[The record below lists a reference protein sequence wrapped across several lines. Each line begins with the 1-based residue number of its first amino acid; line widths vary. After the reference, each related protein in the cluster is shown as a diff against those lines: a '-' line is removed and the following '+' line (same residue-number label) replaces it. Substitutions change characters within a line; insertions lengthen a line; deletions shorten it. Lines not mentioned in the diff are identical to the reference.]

1 MVVIIRRSDHNAE
14 ELHCEP
20 TLCCPG
26 ASLLSYKY
34 RDLTIQETTSV
45 ITQYKDLKPV
55 MDSYVFNDGSSRE
68 LMSLSGTIPVPYRGN
83 TYNIPICL
91 WLLDTYP
98 FNPPICFVKP
108 TSSMT
113 IKTGKHVDAN
123 GKIYLPYLHEWK
135 YPQSD
140 LLELIQVMIVVFGEE
155 PPVFS
160 RPTASSSY
168 PPYQATGPPTTT
180 TSVQYYPSQPP
191 VTTVG
196 PSRDGTISED
206 TIRASLISAVSDK
219 LRWRMKEEMDRAQAE
234 LNALKRTEEDL
245 KKGHQK
251 LEEMVTR
258 LDQEVAEVDKN
269 IELLKK
275 KDEELS
281 SALEKME
288 SQSENSDI
296 DEVIIPTAPLYKQIL
311 NLYAEENAIEDTIFY
326 LGEALR
332 RGVIDL
338 DVFLKHVRLLSRKQ
352 FQLRALMQKARK
364 TAGLNFT
371 LTTGISMLS
380 NDPSMAAQ
388 GVDAQPFSHEVA
400 ETGRVQIAA
409 TTNNTVFGEATDLPG
424 HIGQNIHCEENRG
437 VTSATHEQTDNEDG
451 TFQSSEEAA
460 MLEIQHL
467 SSELV
472 LHNINKGE
480 FISQVLQETKNNGK
494 VLLLLPPKLDTYL
507 HEDADGTGHSDGT
520 HANHANLIFSMTLLF
535 VESVDELILERHG
548 ALLKGKQQIIRL
560 LLQALELL
568 LTPEYLYPLH
578 SILVGWV
585 LAAKGVPK
593 WHGDARGLC
602 IYPRLRVEGSTTLSQ
617 EMVLHWEQ
625 PEEPRAGAAAQTDA
639 STHHTSLVLNRQQLV
654 QSMRSQAEQQV
665 RTLSF
670 GAEGRDRKPAAPI
683 FRKNQPS
690 YVSLHVPKPPESW
703 P

>member
-1 MVVIIRRSDHNAE
+1 CAVSY
-14 ELHCEP
+14 
-20 TLCCPG
+20 
-26 ASLLSYKY
+26 SLIQIKG
-34 RDLTIQETTSV
+34 RGRNQDLTVQETTSV

-168 PPYQATGPPTTT
+168 PPYQATGPPTSNSYPNYPYPGGVPFPAT
-180 TSVQYYPSQPP
+180 TSVQYYPPQPP

-288 SQSENSDI
+288 SQSENNDI

-364 TAGLNFT
+364 TAGL
-371 LTTGISMLS
+371 S
-380 NDPSMAAQ
+380 
-388 GVDAQPFSHEVA
+388 
-400 ETGRVQIAA
+400 
-409 TTNNTVFGEATDLPG
+409 DL
-424 HIGQNIHCEENRG
+424 
-437 VTSATHEQTDNEDG
+437 
-451 TFQSSEEAA
+451 
-460 MLEIQHL
+460 
-467 SSELV
+467 
-472 LHNINKGE
+472 
-480 FISQVLQETKNNGK
+480 
-494 VLLLLPPKLDTYL
+494 Y
-507 HEDADGTGHSDGT
+507 
-520 HANHANLIFSMTLLF
+520 
-535 VESVDELILERHG
+535 
-548 ALLKGKQQIIRL
+548 
-560 LLQALELL
+560 
-568 LTPEYLYPLH
+568 
-578 SILVGWV
+578 
-585 LAAKGVPK
+585 
-593 WHGDARGLC
+593 
-602 IYPRLRVEGSTTLSQ
+602 
-617 EMVLHWEQ
+617 
-625 PEEPRAGAAAQTDA
+625 
-639 STHHTSLVLNRQQLV
+639 
-654 QSMRSQAEQQV
+654 
-665 RTLSF
+665 
-670 GAEGRDRKPAAPI
+670 
-683 FRKNQPS
+683 
-690 YVSLHVPKPPESW
+690 
-703 P
+703 

>member
-1 MVVIIRRSDHNAE
+1 NIASEVISF
-14 ELHCEP
+14 
-20 TLCCPG
+20 
-26 ASLLSYKY
+26 SFVFQYKY

-68 LMSLSGTIPVPYRGN
+68 LMSLTGTIPVPYRGN

-168 PPYQATGPPTTT
+168 PPYQATGPPTCKCSSLLIAANNHHIFLCQSSYPNYPYPGGVPFPAT

-288 SQSENSDI
+288 SQSENNDI

-338 DVFLKHVRLLSRKQ
+338 EVFLKHVRLLSRKQ

-364 TAGLNFT
+364 TAGL
-371 LTTGISMLS
+371 S
-380 NDPSMAAQ
+380 
-388 GVDAQPFSHEVA
+388 
-400 ETGRVQIAA
+400 
-409 TTNNTVFGEATDLPG
+409 DL
-424 HIGQNIHCEENRG
+424 
-437 VTSATHEQTDNEDG
+437 
-451 TFQSSEEAA
+451 
-460 MLEIQHL
+460 
-467 SSELV
+467 
-472 LHNINKGE
+472 
-480 FISQVLQETKNNGK
+480 
-494 VLLLLPPKLDTYL
+494 Y
-507 HEDADGTGHSDGT
+507 
-520 HANHANLIFSMTLLF
+520 
-535 VESVDELILERHG
+535 
-548 ALLKGKQQIIRL
+548 
-560 LLQALELL
+560 
-568 LTPEYLYPLH
+568 
-578 SILVGWV
+578 
-585 LAAKGVPK
+585 
-593 WHGDARGLC
+593 
-602 IYPRLRVEGSTTLSQ
+602 
-617 EMVLHWEQ
+617 
-625 PEEPRAGAAAQTDA
+625 
-639 STHHTSLVLNRQQLV
+639 
-654 QSMRSQAEQQV
+654 
-665 RTLSF
+665 
-670 GAEGRDRKPAAPI
+670 
-683 FRKNQPS
+683 
-690 YVSLHVPKPPESW
+690 
-703 P
+703 

>member
-1 MVVIIRRSDHNAE
+1 MAVSESQLKKMLAK
-14 ELHCEP
+14 
-20 TLCCPG
+20 
-26 ASLLSYKY
+26 YKY

-168 PPYQATGPPTTT
+168 PPYQATGPPNTSYVPGIPGGISPYPAGSTPNPSYPNYPFSGGVQFPAT
-180 TSVQYYPSQPP
+180 TSVPYYPSQPP

-288 SQSENSDI
+288 NQSENNDI

-364 TAGLNFT
+364 TAGL
-371 LTTGISMLS
+371 S
-380 NDPSMAAQ
+380 
-388 GVDAQPFSHEVA
+388 
-400 ETGRVQIAA
+400 
-409 TTNNTVFGEATDLPG
+409 DL
-424 HIGQNIHCEENRG
+424 
-437 VTSATHEQTDNEDG
+437 
-451 TFQSSEEAA
+451 
-460 MLEIQHL
+460 
-467 SSELV
+467 
-472 LHNINKGE
+472 
-480 FISQVLQETKNNGK
+480 
-494 VLLLLPPKLDTYL
+494 Y
-507 HEDADGTGHSDGT
+507 
-520 HANHANLIFSMTLLF
+520 
-535 VESVDELILERHG
+535 
-548 ALLKGKQQIIRL
+548 
-560 LLQALELL
+560 
-568 LTPEYLYPLH
+568 
-578 SILVGWV
+578 
-585 LAAKGVPK
+585 
-593 WHGDARGLC
+593 
-602 IYPRLRVEGSTTLSQ
+602 
-617 EMVLHWEQ
+617 
-625 PEEPRAGAAAQTDA
+625 
-639 STHHTSLVLNRQQLV
+639 
-654 QSMRSQAEQQV
+654 
-665 RTLSF
+665 
-670 GAEGRDRKPAAPI
+670 
-683 FRKNQPS
+683 
-690 YVSLHVPKPPESW
+690 
-703 P
+703 

>member
-1 MVVIIRRSDHNAE
+1 MAVSESQLKKMLAK
-14 ELHCEP
+14 
-20 TLCCPG
+20 
-26 ASLLSYKY
+26 YKY
-34 RDLTIQETTSV
+34 RDLTVQETTSV
-45 ITQYKDLKPV
+45 ISQYKDLKPV

-68 LMSLSGTIPVPYRGN
+68 LMSLSGTIPVSYRGN

-160 RPTASSSY
+160 RPTTSSSY
-168 PPYQATGPPTTT
+168 PPYQATGPPTTSYVPGIPGGISPYPAGSTPNPSYPNYPYPGGVPFPPT

-288 SQSENSDI
+288 NQSENNDI

-364 TAGLNFT
+364 TAGL
-371 LTTGISMLS
+371 S
-380 NDPSMAAQ
+380 
-388 GVDAQPFSHEVA
+388 
-400 ETGRVQIAA
+400 
-409 TTNNTVFGEATDLPG
+409 DL
-424 HIGQNIHCEENRG
+424 
-437 VTSATHEQTDNEDG
+437 
-451 TFQSSEEAA
+451 
-460 MLEIQHL
+460 
-467 SSELV
+467 
-472 LHNINKGE
+472 
-480 FISQVLQETKNNGK
+480 
-494 VLLLLPPKLDTYL
+494 Y
-507 HEDADGTGHSDGT
+507 
-520 HANHANLIFSMTLLF
+520 
-535 VESVDELILERHG
+535 
-548 ALLKGKQQIIRL
+548 
-560 LLQALELL
+560 
-568 LTPEYLYPLH
+568 
-578 SILVGWV
+578 
-585 LAAKGVPK
+585 
-593 WHGDARGLC
+593 
-602 IYPRLRVEGSTTLSQ
+602 
-617 EMVLHWEQ
+617 
-625 PEEPRAGAAAQTDA
+625 
-639 STHHTSLVLNRQQLV
+639 
-654 QSMRSQAEQQV
+654 
-665 RTLSF
+665 
-670 GAEGRDRKPAAPI
+670 
-683 FRKNQPS
+683 
-690 YVSLHVPKPPESW
+690 
-703 P
+703 

>member
-1 MVVIIRRSDHNAE
+1 MAVSE
-14 ELHCEP
+14 SQLKKML
-20 TLCCPG
+20 TK
-26 ASLLSYKY
+26 YKY

-168 PPYQATGPPTTT
+168 PPYQATGPPTRIPGGISPYPTSSTPNPSSFPNYPYPGGVPFPATT
-180 TSVQYYPSQPP
+180 GVQYYPSQPP

-288 SQSENSDI
+288 SQSENNDI

-364 TAGLNFT
+364 TAGL
-371 LTTGISMLS
+371 S
-380 NDPSMAAQ
+380 
-388 GVDAQPFSHEVA
+388 
-400 ETGRVQIAA
+400 
-409 TTNNTVFGEATDLPG
+409 DL
-424 HIGQNIHCEENRG
+424 
-437 VTSATHEQTDNEDG
+437 
-451 TFQSSEEAA
+451 
-460 MLEIQHL
+460 
-467 SSELV
+467 
-472 LHNINKGE
+472 
-480 FISQVLQETKNNGK
+480 
-494 VLLLLPPKLDTYL
+494 Y
-507 HEDADGTGHSDGT
+507 
-520 HANHANLIFSMTLLF
+520 
-535 VESVDELILERHG
+535 
-548 ALLKGKQQIIRL
+548 
-560 LLQALELL
+560 
-568 LTPEYLYPLH
+568 
-578 SILVGWV
+578 
-585 LAAKGVPK
+585 
-593 WHGDARGLC
+593 
-602 IYPRLRVEGSTTLSQ
+602 
-617 EMVLHWEQ
+617 
-625 PEEPRAGAAAQTDA
+625 
-639 STHHTSLVLNRQQLV
+639 
-654 QSMRSQAEQQV
+654 
-665 RTLSF
+665 
-670 GAEGRDRKPAAPI
+670 
-683 FRKNQPS
+683 
-690 YVSLHVPKPPESW
+690 
-703 P
+703 

>member
-1 MVVIIRRSDHNAE
+1 MAFSESQLKKMLAK
-14 ELHCEP
+14 
-20 TLCCPG
+20 
-26 ASLLSYKY
+26 YKY
-34 RDLTIQETTSV
+34 RDLTIQETNSV
-45 ITQYKDLKPV
+45 ISQYKDLKPV

-83 TYNIPICL
+83 IYNIPICL

-140 LLELIQVMIVVFGEE
+140 LLELIQVMIVVFAEE

-160 RPTASSSY
+160 RPTASASY
-168 PPYQATGPPTTT
+168 QPYQATGPPTTSYVPGMPGVSPYPTGSAANPSSFPSYPYPAGVPFPPT
-180 TSVQYYPSQPP
+180 TNVPYYPSQPP

-269 IELLKK
+269 IELLRK

-288 SQSENSDI
+288 SQSENNDI

-364 TAGLNFT
+364 TAGL
-371 LTTGISMLS
+371 S
-380 NDPSMAAQ
+380 
-388 GVDAQPFSHEVA
+388 
-400 ETGRVQIAA
+400 
-409 TTNNTVFGEATDLPG
+409 DL
-424 HIGQNIHCEENRG
+424 
-437 VTSATHEQTDNEDG
+437 
-451 TFQSSEEAA
+451 
-460 MLEIQHL
+460 
-467 SSELV
+467 
-472 LHNINKGE
+472 
-480 FISQVLQETKNNGK
+480 
-494 VLLLLPPKLDTYL
+494 Y
-507 HEDADGTGHSDGT
+507 
-520 HANHANLIFSMTLLF
+520 
-535 VESVDELILERHG
+535 
-548 ALLKGKQQIIRL
+548 
-560 LLQALELL
+560 
-568 LTPEYLYPLH
+568 
-578 SILVGWV
+578 
-585 LAAKGVPK
+585 
-593 WHGDARGLC
+593 
-602 IYPRLRVEGSTTLSQ
+602 
-617 EMVLHWEQ
+617 
-625 PEEPRAGAAAQTDA
+625 
-639 STHHTSLVLNRQQLV
+639 
-654 QSMRSQAEQQV
+654 
-665 RTLSF
+665 
-670 GAEGRDRKPAAPI
+670 
-683 FRKNQPS
+683 
-690 YVSLHVPKPPESW
+690 
-703 P
+703 